1 MKIIDT
7 VVFAFHPFLVAGY
20 DIDFLSVS
28 LLEKDNSTTCQ
39 DKSNGNKIFITPP
52 YIYNDRDSATERNH
66 SRGVQPGG
74 EEEKPAFANETK
86 LKGIVYELF
95 NKGLKICWVIEDPE
109 SMIYN
114 TNATEDLQQL
124 DQTIVKKKA
133 DTAMPMQSNEGG
145 KYSGYEYVQRTT
157 EVAFTGLSCGCYAR
171 YMACCRDSAAD
182 DRLSESDA
190 IGNHFPCSFVQ
201 GVMEGIWWSIVN
213 MSAVGYGNT
222 IPKSYLARLF
232 GILWI
237 LIGLVLCSF
246 FTATF
251 TRVLTLSSIKE
262 NIHLDLR
269 YVAVLADCH
278 AYDEVLKHTAD
289 VNDYTDFYQM
299 YKAFMEKREV
309 EGIWRTYTLPHTSC
323 TTLVTLGG

>member
-39 DKSNGNKIFITPP
+39 DKSNGNKIFITWLNRPP

-74 EEEKPAFANETK
+74 AGEKPAFANETK

-124 DQTIVKKKA
+124 DQTIVKKK
-133 DTAMPMQSNEGG
+133 
-145 KYSGYEYVQRTT
+145 K
-157 EVAFTGLSCGCYAR
+157 
-171 YMACCRDSAAD
+171 
-182 DRLSESDA
+182 
-190 IGNHFPCSFVQ
+190 
-201 GVMEGIWWSIVN
+201 
-213 MSAVGYGNT
+213 
-222 IPKSYLARLF
+222 
-232 GILWI
+232 
-237 LIGLVLCSF
+237 
-246 FTATF
+246 
-251 TRVLTLSSIKE
+251 LTLLCQCKATREANTAAMSTYRSRSLQVLLLSWIENNWSSI
-262 NIHLDLR
+262 H
-269 YVAVLADCH
+269 
-278 AYDEVLKHTAD
+278 
-289 VNDYTDFYQM
+289 
-299 YKAFMEKREV
+299 
-309 EGIWRTYTLPHTSC
+309 RT
-323 TTLVTLGG
+323 